1 LTAVLTILIA
11 GLAVIAA
18 DDRRIAV
25 VFVVAAAAV
34 WLALRLVAAAIM
46 IIARHA
52 PRPRSTMLRLAVAN
66 IHRPGALTATVLL
79 SLGLGVAVLVTVLEI
94 DFNLRRQFLAALPQR
109 APSYFFLDIPAAEVG
124 GLEALVHARSP
135 RAVFESVPMLRG
147 RIVAIAGR
155 NAQEVTPSADARWV
169 MQSDRG
175 ITYTG
180 VVPAGSRVV
189 EGEWWGPDY
198 RGPPLLSFEKKLADG
213 LGIRLGDSVTVN
225 VLGRNVTARVANMR
239 AVDWQSLG
247 INFVL
252 VFSPG
257 AFAGAPATHIATVTY
272 AGGGGAEEIDLV
284 KAIGRA
290 YPGVAAVGVKE
301 ALDTVGALVVKL
313 VLAIRGASAVTLI
326 AAVLVLG
333 GALAAGHRHRVYD
346 AVVLRT
352 LGATRRQILC
362 AYGLEYVMLGAAAA
376 LVGGAAGAV
385 AAWRVVSGVMNLPF
399 AFMPVPAAVAALMAV
414 LATLVFGLVGT
425 FAALGRKPAPVLRN
439 L

>member
-1 LTAVLTILIA
+1 
-11 GLAVIAA
+11 
-18 DDRRIAV
+18 
-25 VFVVAAAAV
+25 
-34 WLALRLVAAAIM
+34 M
-46 IIARHA
+46 IVARHA

-66 IHRPGALTATVLL
+66 IHRPGALTPTVLL

-94 DFNLRRQFLAALPQR
+94 DFNLRRQFMAALPQR
-109 APSYFFLDIPAAEVG
+109 APSYFFLDIPAADIG
-124 GLEALVHARSP
+124 GLEALVQARSP
-135 RAVFESVPMLRG
+135 RATFESVPMLRG
-147 RIVAIAGR
+147 RIVEIAGR
-155 NAQEVTPSADARWV
+155 NAQDVTPSADARWV
-169 MQSDRG
+169 LQSDRG

-225 VLGRNVTARVANMR
+225 VLGRNITARVANLR
-239 AVDWQSLG
+239 TVDWQSLG

-272 AGGGGAEEIDLV
+272 PGGGGTEEVDLV
-284 KAIGRA
+284 KAIGRE
-290 YPGVAAVGVKE
+290 YPGIATVGVKA
-301 ALDTVGALVVKL
+301 ALDTVGALVVNL

-346 AVVLRT
+346 AVVLKT
-352 LGATRRQILC
+352 LGATRRQVLC

-376 LVGGAAGAV
+376 LVGGAVGSV

-399 AFMPVPAAVAALMAV
+399 TFMAVPAAVAALIAV
-414 LATLVFGLVGT
+414 MATLVFGLAGT